1 MDFQTQTITSL
12 LFDWD
17 GTIVDSHQLGLMAF
31 ERSFADLGVTFD
43 YETYRR
49 VYSPNWYSVYQA
61 MGLPN
66 EKWDRA
72 DELWMQHYG
81 DQTAKPIAGAAETI
95 RALHEYGYQLGVV
108 SSGSDCR
115 VNREVNELGLANY
128 FDVVVC
134 NEQMQNKKPHPEG
147 LTTAIAALGR
157 ESYEACYVGDSPEDI
172 EMGKRAG
179 TLTVGVRSTYPTSWR
194 LKENKPDLYLES
206 FRDLINH
213 FCKR

>member
-1 MDFQTQTITSL
+1 MNFQTQTITTL

-43 YETYRR
+43 YEIYSR
-49 VYSPNWYSVYQA
+49 VYSPNWYSVYEA

-72 DELWMQHYG
+72 DELWIQHYG
-81 DQTAKPIAGAAETI
+81 DQTAQPIAGAADTI
-95 RALHEYGYQLGVV
+95 RALHEHGYQLGVV
-108 SSGSDCR
+108 SSGSECR
-115 VNREVNELGLANY
+115 VNREVSELGLADY
-128 FDVVVC
+128 FQIVVC
-134 NEQMQNKKPHPEG
+134 HEQMLNKKPHPEG
-147 LTTAIAALGR
+147 LETAIEALGR

-179 TLTVGVRSTYPTSWR
+179 TLTVGVCSTYPTSWR

-206 FRDLINH
+206 FRDLIKH
-213 FCKR
+213 FTKR